1 MRGAELA
8 LFFSPLLVAGDE
20 KGLGDEVGEHAQF
33 VVRQWLKFNVRSVV
47 MRGAVGFAVGG

>member
-33 VVRQWLKFNVRSVV
+33 VFCELHGVR
-47 MRGAVGFAVGG
+47 